1 MAERQRNPLVG
12 AFEAPQRFIRGVLIH
27 SLFTRSQ
34 LLSPP
39 RLPSPSPAHI
49 HSSFS
54 PTAFLYNA
62 QTSILVLLL
71 ACTEFSYSALY
82 LAASNYSRHPKDVL
96 VCVLETL
103 RTLWCFF
110 HTPPAALEVPCWWK
124 VAIRGKENIV
134 SVVQLTLDFF
144 FFNL

>member
-27 SLFTRSQ
+27 ILFTRSQ

-62 QTSILVLLL
+62 QTSILVVVS
-71 ACTEFSYSALY
+71 AGTEFNYSALCS
-82 LAASNYSRHPKDVL
+82 AASNYSRHPKDVL
-96 VCVLETL
+96 V
-103 RTLWCFF
+103 
-110 HTPPAALEVPCWWK
+110 
-124 VAIRGKENIV
+124 V
-134 SVVQLTLDFF
+134 SWRHSEPFGVSSIPLLLHWRCHVGGRWPLGGRKTSFQL
-144 FFNL
+144 